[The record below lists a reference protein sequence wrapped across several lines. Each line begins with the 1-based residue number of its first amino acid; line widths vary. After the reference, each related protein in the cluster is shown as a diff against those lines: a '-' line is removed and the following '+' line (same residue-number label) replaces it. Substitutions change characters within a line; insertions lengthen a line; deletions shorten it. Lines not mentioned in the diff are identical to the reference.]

1 MTKRL
6 IYLTFLALVSFNLCA
21 DEGMWLPSR
30 IAQRI
35 KDMQR
40 KGLNLSAEDIYSING
55 SSIKDAIVHF
65 GGGCTGELISPNGL
79 LITNHHC
86 GFSQIQSHSS
96 VEHDYLKNGFWAETL
111 KDELPNKSLV
121 VSFLDNMKDV
131 TSSVFK
137 GVKAK
142 MTEEKRNAL
151 IKKNT
156 NKILDS
162 VYATEGKGL
171 MARVLPLYYGN
182 QYFLYVYK
190 VYPDVRLVGAPP
202 ASIGKFGGDTDNWMW
217 PRHTG
222 DFSLFRIYADEN
234 NEPAEYSPNNVPF
247 KAKRFFTINASG
259 IKEGDFTMVYG
270 YPGRTN
276 EYLHSDAVRQ
286 IAYVSNPAKIKL
298 RTKILD
304 IQKREMEKDNAV
316 RIKYASKNASVA
328 NAWKKWQGEMKGIKR
343 LNTVAEKQ
351 EYERRFTEWA
361 KEKPAYNGIIE
372 RFHELY
378 TSVSEIWLV
387 EDYQKEALNAVELIK
402 YAGGNGQNRELFEK
416 DYYKPIDKDVFIALY
431 STYAEDVPQKYQS
444 DFFKSQIEKF
454 GSVEKWADDLYSFD
468 TLPDNAAMAKAK
480 EIYDE
485 TNSYFKANLAPKI
498 KTVFNEINLLYRT
511 YMKAQIEYNEATN
524 GNRVF
529 YPDANSTLRV
539 AYGNVK
545 GYSPSDAVYYTPV
558 STLDGIMQKDNPNIY
573 DYDVPKKLRQLYASK
588 DFGRW
593 NVNGTVPVAFIAT
606 NHTTGGNSGS
616 PVIDK
621 DGKLIG
627 VNFDRVWE
635 GTMSDVV
642 FDPDYCRNI
651 ALDIRYALF
660 LIDKLAG
667 AQRLLD
673 EMVIE

>member
-1 MTKRL
+1 MIKKL
-6 IYLTFLALVSFNLCA
+6 VYLAILALVPFSLSA
-21 DEGMWLPSR
+21 DEGMWLPSQ

-35 KDMQR
+35 KDMQS
-40 KGLNLSAEDIYSING
+40 KGLTLSADDIYNING

-86 GFSQIQSHSS
+86 GFDQIQSHSS

-131 TSSVFK
+131 TASVLK

-142 MTEEKRNAL
+142 MTEQQRSAV

-156 NKILDS
+156 NRILDS
-162 VYATEGKGL
+162 VYATGGKGL
-171 MARVLPLYYGN
+171 MARVSPLYYRN

-276 EYLHSDAVRQ
+276 EYLHSDAVKQ
-286 IAYVSNPAKIKL
+286 IAYISNPAKIKL
-298 RTKILD
+298 RTKILE
-304 IQKREMEKDNAV
+304 IQRREMEKDNAI
-316 RIKYASKNASVA
+316 RIKYASKNASVS

-343 LNTVAEKQ
+343 LNTVEEKQ
-351 EYERRFTEWA
+351 NYEKNFALWA
-361 KEKPAYNGIIE
+361 KDKPAYSGIVE
-372 RFHELY
+372 RLHQLY
-378 TSVSEIWLV
+378 SSVSDIWLV
-387 EDYQKEALNAVELIK
+387 EDYQKEAINAVELIK
-402 YAGGNGQNRELFEK
+402 YAGRGGSKELFEK

-431 STYAEDVPQKYQS
+431 STYANDVPLNYQS
-444 DFFKSQIEKF
+444 DFFKAQIEKF
-454 GSVEKWADDLYSFD
+454 GSVEKWADDLYSFEN
-468 TLPDNAAMAKAK
+468 LPDQAALDKAK
-480 EIYDE
+480 EIYQQ
-485 TNSYFKANLAPKI
+485 TNRFFNKNIGPQITS
-498 KTVFNEINLLYRT
+498 VFNEIDLLYRR
-511 YMKAQIEYNEATN
+511 YMQGQIEYNAETN

-539 AYGNVK
+539 AYGKVK
-545 GYSPSDAVYYTPV
+545 GYSPSDAVYFTPV
-558 STLDGIMQKDNPNIY
+558 STLEGIMQKDNPEIY
-573 DYDVPKKLRQLYASK
+573 DYDVPKKLRELYASK

-621 DGKLIG
+621 EGKLIG

-651 ALDIRYALF
+651 ALDIRFALF
-660 LIDKLAG
+660 IIDKLAG

>member
-1 MTKRL
+1 M
-6 IYLTFLALVSFNLCA
+6 
-21 DEGMWLPSR
+21 
-30 IAQRI
+30 
-35 KDMQR
+35 
-40 KGLNLSAEDIYSING
+40 
-55 SSIKDAIVHF
+55 
-65 GGGCTGELISPNGL
+65 
-79 LITNHHC
+79 
-86 GFSQIQSHSS
+86 
-96 VEHDYLKNGFWAETL
+96 
-111 KDELPNKSLV
+111 
-121 VSFLDNMKDV
+121 
-131 TSSVFK
+131 
-137 GVKAK
+137 
-142 MTEEKRNAL
+142 
-151 IKKNT
+151 
-156 NKILDS
+156 
-162 VYATEGKGL
+162 
-171 MARVLPLYYGN
+171 
-182 QYFLYVYK
+182 
-190 VYPDVRLVGAPP
+190 
-202 ASIGKFGGDTDNWMW
+202 
-217 PRHTG
+217 
-222 DFSLFRIYADEN
+222 
-234 NEPAEYSPNNVPF
+234 
-247 KAKRFFTINASG
+247 
-259 IKEGDFTMVYG
+259 
-270 YPGRTN
+270 
-276 EYLHSDAVRQ
+276 
-286 IAYVSNPAKIKL
+286 
-298 RTKILD
+298 
-304 IQKREMEKDNAV
+304 
-316 RIKYASKNASVA
+316 
-328 NAWKKWQGEMKGIKR
+328 
-343 LNTVAEKQ
+343 
-351 EYERRFTEWA
+351 
-361 KEKPAYNGIIE
+361 
-372 RFHELY
+372 
-378 TSVSEIWLV
+378 V

-468 TLPDNAAMAKAK
+468 TLPDSAAMAKAK

-485 TNSYFKANLAPKI
+485 TNSYFKANLASKI

-524 GNRVF
+524 GHRVF

>member
-1 MTKRL
+1 MIKKL
-6 IYLTFLALVSFNLCA
+6 FYLTILSLVSFNLSA
-21 DEGMWLPSR
+21 DEGMWLPSQ

-35 KDMQR
+35 KDMQS
-40 KGLNLSAEDIYSING
+40 KGLKLSAEDIYNING

-86 GFSQIQSHSS
+86 GFGQIQSHSS
-96 VEHDYLKNGFWAETL
+96 VEHDYLKNGFWAETQG
-111 KDELPNKSLV
+111 DELPNKSLV

-131 TSSVFK
+131 TSSVLK
-137 GVKAK
+137 GVKDK

-156 NKILDS
+156 NKVLDS
-162 VYATEGKGL
+162 VYATGGKGL
-171 MARVLPLYYGN
+171 MAKIAPLYYGN

-234 NEPAEYSPNNVPF
+234 NEPAEYSPSNVPF

-276 EYLHSDAVRQ
+276 EYLHSEAVRQ
-286 IAYVSNPAKIKL
+286 IADVSNPAKIKL

-304 IQKREMEKDNAV
+304 IQKREMEKDNAI
-316 RIKYASKNASVA
+316 RIKYASKNASVS

-343 LNTVAEKQ
+343 LNTVVEKQ
-351 EYERRFTEWA
+351 NYEKEFSRWA
-361 KEKPAYNGIIE
+361 ENKPAYKGIVE
-372 RFHELY
+372 RLNQLY
-378 TSVSEIWLV
+378 KSVSDIWLV
-387 EDYQKEALNAVELIK
+387 EDYQKEAINAVELIK
-402 YAGGNGQNRELFEK
+402 YAGGKGPSKELFEK

-444 DFFKSQIEKF
+444 DFFKSQMAKF
-454 GSVEKWADDLYSFD
+454 GSVEKWAEDLYSFN
-468 TLPDNAAMAKAK
+468 TLPDKTALDKAR
-480 EIYDE
+480 EIYRQ
-485 TNSYFKANLAPKI
+485 TNDYFNNNLAPQL
-498 KTVFNEINLLYRT
+498 TSVFNEINLLYRT
-511 YMKAQIEYNEATN
+511 YMRGQIEYNAETG
-524 GNRVF
+524 GNMVF

-539 AYGNVK
+539 AYGKVK

-558 STLDGIMQKDNPNIY
+558 STLDGIMQKDNPDIY
-573 DYDVPKKLRQLYASK
+573 DYDVPEKLRRLYASK

-660 LIDKLAG
+660 IIDKLAG

>member
-1 MTKRL
+1 
-6 IYLTFLALVSFNLCA
+6 
-21 DEGMWLPSR
+21 
-30 IAQRI
+30 
-35 KDMQR
+35 
-40 KGLNLSAEDIYSING
+40 
-55 SSIKDAIVHF
+55 
-65 GGGCTGELISPNGL
+65 
-79 LITNHHC
+79 
-86 GFSQIQSHSS
+86 
-96 VEHDYLKNGFWAETL
+96 
-111 KDELPNKSLV
+111 
-121 VSFLDNMKDV
+121 
-131 TSSVFK
+131 
-137 GVKAK
+137 
-142 MTEEKRNAL
+142 
-151 IKKNT
+151 
-156 NKILDS
+156 
-162 VYATEGKGL
+162 
-171 MARVLPLYYGN
+171 
-182 QYFLYVYK
+182 
-190 VYPDVRLVGAPP
+190 
-202 ASIGKFGGDTDNWMW
+202 
-217 PRHTG
+217 
-222 DFSLFRIYADEN
+222 
-234 NEPAEYSPNNVPF
+234 
-247 KAKRFFTINASG
+247 
-259 IKEGDFTMVYG
+259 MVYG

-351 EYERRFTEWA
+351 EYERLFTEWA

-468 TLPDNAAMAKAK
+468 TLPDSAAMAKAK